1 MVACKFEPHD
11 NWLPP
16 CFRIPFELEKALIE
30 EKASSCFWKISD
42 LPILW
47 NVKAEEISFQKK
59 TRLDDDPEKE
69 ENTLTYLPF
78 HLITYHSIPD
88 KSIAD
93 CVEALIGIW
102 KSFIGEFGPILLLT
116 LGK

>member
-16 CFRIPFELEKALIE
+16 CFRIPVELEKALIE
-30 EKASSCFWKISD
+30 HKISSCFLKVGD
-42 LPILW
+42 LSSLW
-47 NVKAEEISFQKK
+47 SVEDDDISFIKK
-59 TRLDDDPEKE
+59 TKDDIH
-69 ENTLTYLPF
+69 ENEVNDALNYLPF

-93 CVEALIGIW
+93 CVEALIG
-102 KSFIGEFGPILLLT
+102 KYTQTTVFPFI
-116 LGK
+116 